1 MNDVLPIIGVAAI
14 AFLATNADNLLLL
27 FAFLADRSFKPW
39 QVIVGYALG
48 MVAILA
54 LSWLVAWF
62 AHFLRPDYVGF
73 LGIVPIGLGL
83 KRLFDRF
90 VRHAGSAE
98 PASSKRSTHSQIIT
112 VALADVAHGPDT
124 IILFSALLADAD
136 LVAQFSISIAYLVLV
151 FGWCSLGFFLLRH
164 PRVRGPA
171 QRYGDH
177 LSPYLL
183 IGVGIYIVLNTIH
196 DLAPP

>member
-1 MNDVLPIIGVAAI
+1 MNDLLPVCGVAAI
-14 AFLATNADNLLLL
+14 AFLATNADNLFLL
-27 FAFLADRSFKPW
+27 FAFLADQSFNAW

-48 MVAILA
+48 MIAILA
-54 LSWLVAWF
+54 LSWLVARF
-62 AHFLRPDYVGF
+62 AHFLSPHHVGF
-73 LGIVPIGLGL
+73 LGVVPIGLGL
-83 KRLFDRF
+83 KRLYVRF
-90 VRHAGSAE
+90 VRHKDSAE
-98 PASSKRSTHSQIIT
+98 PAASKRSTHSQVIT

-124 IILFSALLADAD
+124 IILYSALLAEAD

-151 FGWCSLGFFLLRH
+151 IGWCALGFFLLGH

-171 QRYGDH
+171 QRYGNH

-183 IGVGIYIVLNTIH
+183 IGVGIYIVLNTFH

>member
-73 LGIVPIGLGL
+73 LGVVPIGLGL
-83 KRLFDRF
+83 KRLYDRF

-98 PASSKRSTHSQIIT
+98 PASSRALDALPDHHGRTGRCRPRSRYDYS
-112 VALADVAHGPDT
+112 
-124 IILFSALLADAD
+124 LFSASRRRRPGCAIFHFDRLSRPRFWMVLARLFPAPTSTRPR
-136 LVAQFSISIAYLVLV
+136 ASSA
-151 FGWCSLGFFLLRH
+151 LRR
-164 PRVRGPA
+164 PSFTVSVDWRR
-171 QRYGDH
+171 H
-177 LSPYLL
+177 LYCPKHNS
-183 IGVGIYIVLNTIH
+183 
-196 DLAPP
+196 

>member
-1 MNDVLPIIGVAAI
+1 MNDLLPILGVAAI

-27 FAFLADRSFKPW
+27 FAFLADRSYKAW

-48 MVAILA
+48 MLAILA

-62 AHFLRPDYVGF
+62 AHFLRPNYVGF
-73 LGIVPIGLGL
+73 LGVVPIGLGL
-83 KRLFDRF
+83 KRLYDRF
-90 VRHAGSAE
+90 IRHTDSAE

-136 LVAQFSISIAYLVLV
+136 LVAQFSISIAYLFLV
-151 FGWCSLGFFLLRH
+151 IAWCSLGFFLLGH

-171 QRYGDH
+171 QRYGNH
-177 LSPYLL
+177 LCPYLL